1 MQLPDFDWTRIDL
14 ATWFEN
20 LALSALAGFAGLL
33 GYTMRTL
40 DSKNRPTLLRAML
53 EAFSSGLIGFIVI
66 MICRATNLDG
76 YWTGAICGVMGWMG
90 APASIKLLERVLR
103 KKLGVEDTQGAT
115 NDPPAN

>member
-1 MQLPDFDWTRIDL
+1 MQLPDIDWAQWL
-14 ATWFEN
+14 EN

-40 DSKNRPTLLRAML
+40 DSKNRPTLLRAIL

-90 APASIKLLERVLR
+90 APASIKLLEKVL
-103 KKLGVEDTQGAT
+103 KKRLGVTDDVQGAT